1 MLEEPILRR
10 GSQIRT
16 PSGMPVAVFVV
27 EYAIEVQ
34 VQNAAALA
42 LHDVVPM
49 ARFRPKRGQ
58 VSVFFRACRSDVMP
72 KI

>member
-1 MLEEPILRR
+1 MLEEPIPCR
-10 GSQIRT
+10 GSQVRT

-27 EYAIEVQ
+27 KYAIEVQ

-42 LHDVVPM
+42 LHDVFPM
-49 ARFRPKRGQ
+49 VRFRPKRVQ
-58 VSVFFRACRSDVMP
+58 VSAFFRACRSDVMP